1 MVMCVW
7 RGATARRRRSR
18 HLLYESSF
26 RRLHAHASN
35 YFLQWRA
42 IVGTCLSLSML
53 TASCECLTSSLAER
67 RHRSL
72 ARGAGSSGHVAGAT
86 RVGAVYTLLPGAAY
100 LSRDNVS
107 HRSSSRRCIDP
118 MACVT
123 VLLYCGV
130 VSQRWMHYCTLSA
143 SFAITAKQGLVLLK
157 RRHARLAAGA
167 CAVRCCVP
175 AACYLCLQ

>member
-26 RRLHAHASN
+26 RRLHAHATN

-42 IVGTCLSLSML
+42 IVGACLSLSML
-53 TASCECLTSSLAER
+53 TASCECLTSSLAEW

-123 VLLYCGV
+123 VLLYC
-130 VSQRWMHYCTLSA
+130 SLCRPP
-143 SFAITAKQGLVLLK
+143 
-157 RRHARLAAGA
+157 RRRSRDTTTPRLPGSLPGIALPLGAEAGGFEM
-167 CAVRCCVP
+167 CSTTHT
-175 AACYLCLQ
+175 